1 MYNSYPMD
9 ALIFALLQFSLI
21 LVGSALKAQCVCVCL
36 EHSSLLCW
44 DSFFF
49 FFFFSPRGDNSIKM

>member
-36 EHSSLLCW
+36 SGTLVLVVLGLFLLLLLLLPSW
-44 DSFFF
+44 
-49 FFFFSPRGDNSIKM
+49 R